1 MVAIDITLHSTG
13 KKEVV
18 KADLSMRAKNNSKIL
33 NFDSN
38 LFLLELCLKDVV
50 DLEDFLN
57 FLNGKEKKII
67 LHCAL
72 NHKDKEYKGL
82 RKLVMRNNNM
92 AVSLGASRLE
102 FEQEAQEKLLNVVK
116 SIKSSNK

>member
-1 MVAIDITLHSTG
+1 MVNIPITLHSTG

-18 KADLSMRAKNNSKIL
+18 KTDFSLRAKGNSKML
-33 NFDSN
+33 NFDSE
-38 LFLLELCLKDVV
+38 LFMFELCIKDVV
-50 DLEDFLN
+50 DMEDFFN

-72 NHKDKEYKGL
+72 NYQDKEYKGL
-82 RKLVMRNNNM
+82 RKLTMRNNNM

-102 FEQEAQEKLLNVVK
+102 FNQSAQEQLLNIVK
-116 SIKSSNK
+116 SIKTSNK

>member
-1 MVAIDITLHSTG
+1 MVDINITLHSTG

-18 KADLSMRAKNNSKIL
+18 KTDLSLRAKGNSKVL
-33 NFDSN
+33 NFDSDM
-38 LFLLELCLKDVV
+38 FMLELCLKDIV
-50 DLEDFLN
+50 DLEEFLN

-72 NHKDKEYKGL
+72 SHEDKEYKGL
-82 RKLVMRNNNM
+82 RKVTLRNNNM

-102 FEQEAQEKLLNVVK
+102 FEQKAQEKLLNIVK
-116 SIKSSNK
+116 SLKTSNK